1 MVSLLRNDE
10 RENSSNAWWACWHS
24 LNVCVLA
31 PTLPSVRQR
40 NPLYLPQVKGD
51 RALTRVHTQI
61 TGIHSRNG
69 VTVRDESWLASSL
82 GGYAVMRLRILLLSS
97 LLLRSFL
104 CVSLHIRKDI
114 PTQVHLPAHQQF
126 QLPFA
131 SLRSSYVSNEP
142 HRSQVK
148 GWLSRDPVTPS
159 GPVAQHVS
167 SDTEPG

>member
-1 MVSLLRNDE
+1 MVNLFRNDE
-10 RENSSNAWWACWHS
+10 REFFNARWACWRS

-40 NPLYLPQVKGD
+40 NPLYLPQGKGD
-51 RALTRVHTQI
+51 RVLTRVHTQI
-61 TGIHSRNG
+61 KGATAGTGSLSEMKAG
-69 VTVRDESWLASSL
+69 WPALPGAVQARDHA
-82 GGYAVMRLRILLLSS
+82 YFCFLLSC
-97 LLLRSFL
+97 LRRFL
-104 CVSLHIRKDI
+104 CLSRHARQDI
-114 PTQVHLPAHQQF
+114 PTQVHLPARQQF
-126 QLPFA
+126 QRPFA

-159 GPVAQHVS
+159 DPVAQHVS